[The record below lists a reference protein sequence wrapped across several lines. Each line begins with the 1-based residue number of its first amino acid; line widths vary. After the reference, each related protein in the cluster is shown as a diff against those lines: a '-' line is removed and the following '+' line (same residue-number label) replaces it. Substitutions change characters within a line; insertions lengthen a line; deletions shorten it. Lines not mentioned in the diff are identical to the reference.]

1 MTKHRAVAVVLAV
14 FLAVSP
20 FASRGALAGGIPVID
35 VSNLA
40 QAVQQVMHMVEQIEQ
55 LKNQLEVAEKELDR
69 ISGSRSMGG
78 ILHST
83 YDLAVA
89 VDADEV
95 LETVGLNSG
104 EDNGLVGEE
113 AELYDEGNQNVA
125 LRLGQSQKS
134 LEQAQE
140 RFSELSKLV
149 AKVNDCPDQKD
160 ILDLQARIGA
170 EQALLENERIKL
182 AMLQAQAEAREA
194 AHQAHIQQALINSKG
209 NNGPIDW

>member
-35 VSNLA
+35 GSNLA
-40 QAVQQVMHMVEQIEQ
+40 QAVQQVIHMVEQIEQ

-69 ISGSRSMGG
+69 ISGSRGMGG

-83 YDLAVA
+83 YDLAVT
-89 VDADEV
+89 VDTDEV
-95 LETVGLNSG
+95 LETVGLKSG

-125 LRLGQSQKS
+125 LQLGQSQKS
-134 LEQAQE
+134 LEQAQRTVEAGGQGE
-140 RFSELSKLV
+140 RL
-149 AKVNDCPDQKD
+149 P
-160 ILDLQARIGA
+160 G
-170 EQALLENERIKL
+170 
-182 AMLQAQAEAREA
+182 
-194 AHQAHIQQALINSKG
+194 SKG
-209 NNGPIDW
+209 HPRSSGPHRGRTGLVGEREDQTGHASGSGGGPGSRPSSTNPTGPY